1 MRNYENDEKAE
12 QIMNHGENDDQLQN
26 MANVDD

>member
-12 QIMNHGENDDQLQN
+12 QIMNHGENDEKLQKHGEC
-26 MANVDD
+26 